1 MAINKADYAIFKVN
15 SISSKNDS
23 IEFSETLHIGS
34 VFDDL
39 SIDDVIKPKIPIM
52 TSKKVDSYL

>member
-1 MAINKADYAIFKVN
+1 MAINEVDYAIFKVI

-34 VFDDL
+34 VFNDL
-39 SIDDVIKPKIPIM
+39 SIDDVIDPNKCP
-52 TSKKVDSYL
+52 